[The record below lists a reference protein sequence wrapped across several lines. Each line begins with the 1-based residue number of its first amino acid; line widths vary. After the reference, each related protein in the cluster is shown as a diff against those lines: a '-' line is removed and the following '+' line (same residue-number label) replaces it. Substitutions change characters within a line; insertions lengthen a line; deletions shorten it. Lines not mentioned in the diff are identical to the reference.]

1 MDPQE
6 LVATRGFLHG
16 VAELLIAGPQYR
28 AHGTIRLRVTPG
40 GFGGVKSNVR
50 VDGRGDPPELVWD
63 GGRAPLA
70 GTCRELA
77 ATAGIDIGRPEG
89 VYTDTSALDPDTPL
103 AVDPAAAEVIC
114 DWFGVGDAGLRA
126 FAPDIE
132 PVLWP
137 EHFDLGI
144 SLDEVNYGISP
155 GDSGH
160 PTPYAYVG
168 PWEPRQGEFWNV
180 SFGALRPAADLPD
193 AESIRA
199 FFAAGRDA
207 ARR

>member
-6 LVATRGFLHG
+6 LVTTREHLHG
-16 VAELLIAGPQYR
+16 IAELLIAGPQHR
-28 AHGTIRLRVTPG
+28 AHGTIRLHVTPG
-40 GFGGVKSNVR
+40 GFGGVETDVR
-50 VDGRGDPPELVWD
+50 VDRADLVWD

-89 VYTDTSALDPDTPL
+89 VYSDTSALDPDSPL
-103 AVDPAAAEVIC
+103 AVDPTAAATIC
-114 DWFGVGDAGLRA
+114 GWFTVGDAGLRA
-126 FAPDIE
+126 FAPKSE

-155 GDSGH
+155 GDAGH
-160 PTPYAYVG
+160 PGPYAYVG

-180 SFGALRPAADLPD
+180 SFGARRPAEDLPD
-193 AESIRA
+193 AAAISA
-199 FFAAGRDA
+199 FFAEGRDA

>member
-6 LVATRGFLHG
+6 LVTTREHLHG
-16 VAELLIAGPQYR
+16 IAELLIAGPQHR

-40 GFGGVKSNVR
+40 GFGGVKSDVR
-50 VDGRGDPPELVWD
+50 VEASDLVWP
-63 GGRAPLA
+63 GGRAPLT

-77 ATAGIDIGRPEG
+77 EVAGIDIGRPEG

-103 AVDPAAAEVIC
+103 AVDPTAATVIC
-114 DWFGVGDAGLRA
+114 DWFGVGDAGLRR
-126 FAPDIE
+126 FAPDAE

-155 GDSGH
+155 GDAGH
-160 PTPYAYVG
+160 PGPYAYVG

-193 AESIRA
+193 ADAIAA
-199 FFAAGRDA
+199 FFAAGREA

>member
-6 LVATRGFLHG
+6 LVATRESLRG

-28 AHGTIRLRVTPG
+28 AQGTIRLRVTEG
-40 GFGGVKSNVR
+40 GYGGVLLPVR
-50 VDGRGDPPELVWD
+50 VAGAELVSD
-63 GGRAPLA
+63 AGRAPLV

-77 ATAGIDIGRPEG
+77 GAAGLDVGAPQG
-89 VYTDTSALDPDTPL
+89 VYTDTSTIDPDTPL
-103 AVDPAAAEVIC
+103 AVDPAAAAVIC
-114 DWFGVGDAGLRA
+114 DWFGLGDAGLRE
-126 FAPDIE
+126 FAPDAE

-137 EHFDLGI
+137 EHFDLAV

-155 GDSGH
+155 GDAGH
-160 PTPYAYVG
+160 PGPYAYVG
-168 PWEPRQGEFWNV
+168 PWGPREGEFWNV
-180 SFGALRPAADLPD
+180 SFGAVRSADELTDAA
-193 AESIRA
+193 AISA

>member
-1 MDPQE
+1 MNPQE
-6 LVATRGFLHG
+6 LVTTREALHG
-16 VAELLIAGPQYR
+16 VAELLIAGPQHR
-28 AHGTIRLRVTPG
+28 GFGTIRLRVTPG
-40 GFGGVKSNVR
+40 GFGGVKSPIR
-50 VDGRGDPPELVWD
+50 VDGAELVWD
-63 GGRAPLA
+63 GGRGPLT

-77 ATAGIDIGRPEG
+77 TAAGIDIGRPDG

-103 AVDPAAAEVIC
+103 DVDPAAAKVIC
-114 DWFGVGDAGLRA
+114 DWFGIGDAGLRK
-126 FAPDIE
+126 FAPNAE

-155 GDSGH
+155 GDAGH

-168 PWEPRQGEFWNV
+168 PWEPRQGEFWNA
-180 SFGALRPAADLPD
+180 SFGALRPADELPD
-193 AESIRA
+193 VEAISA
-199 FFAAGRDA
+199 FFTAGRDA